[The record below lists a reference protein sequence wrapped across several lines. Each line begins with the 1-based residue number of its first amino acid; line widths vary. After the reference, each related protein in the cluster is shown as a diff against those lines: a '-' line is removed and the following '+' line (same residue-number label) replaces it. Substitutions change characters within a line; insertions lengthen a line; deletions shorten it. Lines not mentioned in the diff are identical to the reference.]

1 VRGPFGPSASADR
14 TCMRERITWCVDAL
28 SAGGVRVAGR
38 GPALQAPIRRRE
50 LRERGRRQDQS
61 DRGGDR
67 GERGRDRRDN
77 HDLDAFDHDFTID
90 ELDVQL
96 LSGANEVV
104 EGTFDATAGTHVLS
118 CVVLTLNPDTPRR
131 GWRER

>member
-1 VRGPFGPSASADR
+1 MRSRPAVSGWRDGVPPSRLRSAAASSASEAVA
-14 TCMRERITWCVDAL
+14 RINRIAAEVEA
-28 SAGGVRVAGR
+28 S
-38 GPALQAPIRRRE
+38 E
-50 LRERGRRQDQS
+50 
-61 DRGGDR
+61 
-67 GERGRDRRDN
+67 GEI
-77 HDLDAFDHDFTID
+77 AVTITTFDHDFTID

-104 EGTFDATAGTHVLS
+104 EGTFDATPGTHVLS